1 MMGNQ
6 TIGDFEL
13 VAKIGEGGMGEVFK
27 GRDPMLER
35 DVAIKSLRPDLAARA
50 DVVERFRTEA
60 VALARLNHPNIAGVY
75 SFFRHAEQYYMV
87 MEFVAGETLDQ
98 LVTRRGALP
107 WQQAIR
113 YGTAALSGLD
123 HAHRAG
129 VVHRDIK
136 PANMMVAVDGSLK
149 LMDFGIARILEKM
162 RLTRSGH
169 LIGTLEYMSP
179 EQVQGRDVDAR
190 SDLYSLAVVL
200 FELLTGRV
208 PFSKGTDF
216 EIMKAQLEEQPP
228 PLHRFAAGLP
238 AALED
243 ILGRALAKD
252 PSRRYPDADT
262 FRIALEQV
270 LADAGPIAQAAVP
283 SAAPA
288 TRLITTPEQTSAGAR
303 TSTAEPA
310 AVAVAAAGV
319 GSALAGAR
327 EPPFWRRYPGIV
339 ALVLALF
346 VVGGLAWWSGRGK
359 SSMPA
364 PEGSGEVVQK
374 PAAST
379 PALATPSSP
388 PLATQMPAAAAV
400 ATPPGSDPVRPASAS
415 LSGSPEGPAP
425 GVPDAGVAGTLPA
438 TPAKPAALARPA
450 DAGRDRLAVRSNS
463 GPADKPAARPRVRDE
478 QMPQTSVR
486 SDPSPPVARREEA
499 TSGGGWTI
507 RK

>member
-1 MMGNQ
+1 MKEVIGNFR
-6 TIGDFEL
+6 ILG
-13 VAKIGEGGMGEVFK
+13 KIGEGGMGTVFH
-27 GRDPMLER
+27 GRDLMLER
-35 DVAIKSLRPDLAARA
+35 DVAIKSLRPELASN
-50 DVVERFRTEA
+50 DEIVERFRIEA
-60 VALARLNHPNIAGVY
+60 IALARLQHHNIANVF
-75 SFFRHAEQYYMV
+75 SFFAEDGQYYMV
-87 MEFVAGETLDQ
+87 MEYVDGESLGQ
-98 LVTRRGALP
+98 LTARRGALP
-107 WQQAIR
+107 WREAAGLIVQALR
-113 YGTAALSGLD
+113 GLE

-129 VVHRDIK
+129 VIHRDIK

-216 EIMKAQLEEQPP
+216 EIMKAQIEEQPP

-252 PSRRYPDADT
+252 PARRYPDADA
-262 FRIALEQV
+262 FRIALEKV
-270 LADAGPIAQAAVP
+270 LADAGPIAQAA

-288 TRLITTPEQTSAGAR
+288 TRLITTPDQIPADARDSAAD
-303 TSTAEPA
+303 PA
-310 AVAVAAAGV
+310 VVAVSATGV
-319 GSALAGAR
+319 GSALAGAS

-359 SSMPA
+359 SSVPA
-364 PEGSGEVVQK
+364 PEGPGGVVQK
-374 PAAST
+374 PEASP
-379 PALATPSSP
+379 PALATPSSQP
-388 PLATQMPAAAAV
+388 PLATPTPAAATV
-400 ATPPGSDPVRPASAS
+400 ATPLGSDPVRPASAS
-415 LSGSPEGPAP
+415 LSGSPEGSLPAA
-425 GVPDAGVAGTLPA
+425 PDAGGAGTLPA
-438 TPAKPAALARPA
+438 PQAKPAALARPA
-450 DAGRDRLAVRSNS
+450 DAGRDRLAVRSS
-463 GPADKPAARPRVRDE
+463 PGPAEKPAARSRAKDE
-478 QMPQTSVR
+478 QMPQTTVR
-486 SDPSPPVARREEA
+486 SDPSPPVVRREEA
-499 TSGGGWTI
+499 ASGGGWTI